1 MIKGVIFDFDGL
13 IVDTESV
20 WYESYAEVLSDLYN
34 TELQLVH
41 FAKCIG
47 TGNDVLI
54 ELFQQLAGESPIDFN
69 YIEKLALQ
77 KYNEKLTNPT
87 LRIGVEQFLKE
98 AKQLNLKIGLAS
110 SSSEKWVKGYLDKL
124 GVLHYFEVINTK
136 DVVNKVK
143 PDPELYV
150 KTVNDLN
157 LLPTEVI
164 AFEDSL
170 NGLTAAKAAGIY
182 CVIVPNDVT
191 RHMEFT
197 MHDYH
202 LHSMEEKSLSEV
214 LNNVISKISK

>member
-20 WYESYAEVLSDLYN
+20 WYEAYAEVLAGLYN
-34 TELQLVH
+34 AELQLTH

-54 ELFQQLAGESPIDFN
+54 EHFQQLVGESKIDFDN
-69 YIEKLALQ
+69 IERLALE
-77 KYNEKLTNPT
+77 KYEEKLTVPI
-87 LRIGVEQFLKE
+87 LRKGVKEYLLE
-98 AKQLNLKIGLAS
+98 AKSLNLKIGLAS
-110 SSSEKWVKGYLDKL
+110 SSSEKWVKGYLEKL
-124 GVLHYFEVINTK
+124 DVLNYFEVINTK
-136 DVVNKVK
+136 DAVKKIK

-150 KTVNDLN
+150 KTVNDLG
-157 LLPTEVI
+157 LQPVEVI

-191 RHMEFT
+191 KHLEFT
-197 MHDYH
+197 THDYH
-202 LHSMEEKSLSEV
+202 LESMEEECLSDIVIRAKST
-214 LNNVISKISK
+214 NN